1 MQEAWYKI
9 IEMMGLSD
17 ICQEPGKYGQ
27 SAVLTREVEGA
38 GGSID
43 EAILEDLDCNC
54 NADFYIFNQGAMQD

>member
-1 MQEAWYKI
+1 
-9 IEMMGLSD
+9 MGLSD